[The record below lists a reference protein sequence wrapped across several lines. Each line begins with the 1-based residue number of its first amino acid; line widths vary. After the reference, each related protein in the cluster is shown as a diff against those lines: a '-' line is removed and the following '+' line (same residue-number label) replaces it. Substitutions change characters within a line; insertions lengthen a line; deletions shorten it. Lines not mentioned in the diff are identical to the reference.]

1 MPEMPDADLYIALG
15 NLIARGVVAHD
26 HQGYYPVVHGVPFRS
41 MGLDWD
47 HILSLAIMP
56 GRNLH

>member
-1 MPEMPDADLYIALG
+1 MPDADLYIALG

-26 HQGYYPVVHGVPFRS
+26 DQGYYPVVHGVPFRS
-41 MGLDWD
+41 MGLDWE